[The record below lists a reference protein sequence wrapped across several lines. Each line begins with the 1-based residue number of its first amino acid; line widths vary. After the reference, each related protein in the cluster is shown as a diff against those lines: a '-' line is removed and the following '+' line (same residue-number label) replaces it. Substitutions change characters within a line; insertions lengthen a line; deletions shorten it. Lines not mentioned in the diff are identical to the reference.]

1 MITLIKY
8 LLRTM
13 TIRTKLIL
21 LIAGIFCVMVSSSFY
36 MIYQKNSTFENGKIE
51 ELETVITLAYN
62 RVEKLYKQVENNQMT
77 LDVMLEQYYNEI
89 DDMIFDNGQGYI
101 FIIDTKGVVQNH
113 AAKPALEGKSLYNL
127 KDSTGK
133 YFIQEF
139 ANLAKTKG
147 QGVVEYEFE
156 NPKTKLVETK
166 VAYIKYFKPL
176 DMMIGTGV
184 YFGNMHAEQKHFT
197 TVIVIELALII
208 LAVLIIFMIIFI
220 DFKRALLNLQG
231 NMTDLANNNVDISID
246 MTRKDEIGMMAQC
259 VKVFQENA
267 AEKQALEMS
276 AEAEKQRMEE
286 ENREKLQTITSDVAS
301 ASSIVE
307 ENVVGISTAAAELSA
322 TLEDIG
328 IKVDETSNMTM
339 LAQEEASTGR
349 ETIHELNISAEKI
362 GEVVKLIQEIA
373 EKTNLLALNASIEA
387 ARAGEEGRGFA
398 VVAEEV
404 KKLAQQTSSATKDIT
419 DQVNKIQTNSDNSVK
434 SMENIVAQISSINEF
449 TQVLVVSMSEQRSAT
464 NDISERMGQASDS
477 AREVSDK
484 IQEIRK

>member
-1 MITLIKY
+1 
-8 LLRTM
+8 M

-127 KDSTGK
+127 KDSSGK

>member
-77 LDVMLEQYYNEI
+77 LDVMLEQYYNEV

-101 FIIDTKGVVQNH
+101 FIIDTKGIVQNH

-184 YFGNMHAEQKHFT
+184 YFGDMHAEQKHFT

-220 DFKRALLNLQG
+220 DFKRALLNLQD

-276 AEAEKQRMEE
+276 AEAEKQRMEA

-477 AREVSDK
+477 AREVSEK

>member
-1 MITLIKY
+1 
-8 LLRTM
+8 
-13 TIRTKLIL
+13 
-21 LIAGIFCVMVSSSFY
+21 
-36 MIYQKNSTFENGKIE
+36 
-51 ELETVITLAYN
+51 
-62 RVEKLYKQVENNQMT
+62 
-77 LDVMLEQYYNEI
+77 
-89 DDMIFDNGQGYI
+89 
-101 FIIDTKGVVQNH
+101 
-113 AAKPALEGKSLYNL
+113 
-127 KDSTGK
+127 
-133 YFIQEF
+133 
-139 ANLAKTKG
+139 
-147 QGVVEYEFE
+147 
-156 NPKTKLVETK
+156 
-166 VAYIKYFKPL
+166 
-176 DMMIGTGV
+176 
-184 YFGNMHAEQKHFT
+184 
-197 TVIVIELALII
+197 
-208 LAVLIIFMIIFI
+208 MIIFI

-231 NMTDLANNNVDISID
+231 NMTDLANDNIDIKID

-259 VKVFQENA
+259 VKVFQESA

-276 AEAEKQRMEE
+276 TEAEKERLEL
-286 ENREKLQTITSDVAS
+286 ENKEKIQTITSDVAN

-307 ENVVGISTAAAELSA
+307 ENVVGISTAAAQLSA

-339 LAQEEASTGR
+339 LAKEEATEGR

-419 DQVNKIQTNSDNSVK
+419 EQVNKIQNNSDNSVK
-434 SMENIVAQISSINEF
+434 SIENIVTKINSINEF

-464 NDISERMGQASDS
+464 NDISERMGQASNS